1 MGKKSDNMVGQTINN
16 LADLPGVKRCTVD
29 KLNNNNGRSV
39 KMGASDSE
47 RAEIERELA
56 QAHKRFGLVRVLA
69 NSDKFEYELRQNESG
84 NLVCAR
90 MRAVVPGY
98 GRINRVEMGGA
109 IQTYEDAVRATSE
122 KWREYARERYAGLPA
137 DKLSALRA
145 QKREHI
151 RELREAERQ
160 KTLGE

>member
-1 MGKKSDNMVGQTINN
+1 M
-16 LADLPGVKRCTVD
+16 
-29 KLNNNNGRSV
+29 
-39 KMGASDSE
+39 
-47 RAEIERELA
+47 
-56 QAHKRFGLVRVLA
+56 RVLA
-69 NSDKFEYELRQNESG
+69 SSDKFEYELRQNESG
-84 NLVCAR
+84 NLVCVR

-109 IQTYEDAVRATSE
+109 IQTYEDAVRATGE

>member
-1 MGKKSDNMVGQTINN
+1 MGKKSDNIVGQTINN

-39 KMGASDSE
+39 EMVASDSE
-47 RAEIERELA
+47 RAEIERAMAE
-56 QAHKRFGLVRVLA
+56 AHKRFGLVRVLA
-69 NSDKFEYELRQNESG
+69 SSEKFEYELRQNEKG
-84 NLVCAR
+84 ELICAR

-109 IQTYEDAVRATSE
+109 IQTYEDAVRATGE

-137 DKLSALRA
+137 DKLSAMRE

-151 RELREAERQ
+151 RELREAERRE
-160 KTLGE
+160 KLDK